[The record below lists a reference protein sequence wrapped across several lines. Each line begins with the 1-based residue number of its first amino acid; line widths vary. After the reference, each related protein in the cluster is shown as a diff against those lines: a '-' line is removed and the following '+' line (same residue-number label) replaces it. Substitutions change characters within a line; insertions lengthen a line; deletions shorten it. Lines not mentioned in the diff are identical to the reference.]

1 MAGVLYERVSR
12 DLMDRLQREDL
23 QKGAML
29 PSEAALCEEYGVS
42 RITIRAAIAQL
53 VDRGLLVRR
62 PGVGTFVTGRR
73 HTEREFNLVGFIEEA
88 RLYKAEPVFNV
99 AEAADEEVAAALGL
113 TTGAQVRHIRTHV
126 LRDDGEPLTVSD
138 GYSPD
143 TDDARQTEGDL
154 SHSVATA
161 IAMGIRIKR
170 RVHRAEQRLVPEA
183 LAGDVAAFLGVPEG
197 TPAICAHRTVFTVK
211 DAPIYFQRVRY
222 HPDRYAFNVDL
233 IRRDGS
239 SGIGFVEPEK

>member
-12 DLMDRLQREDL
+12 DLMDRLRREDM

-29 PSEAALCEEYGVS
+29 PSEAVLCEEYGVS

-53 VDRGLLVRR
+53 VDRGLLTRR
-62 PGVGTFVTGRR
+62 PGVGTFVSGRS

-88 RLYKAEPVFNV
+88 RLYKAEPVFNIAV
-99 AEAADEEVAAALGL
+99 AADAEVAGALGL
-113 TTGAQVRHIRTHV
+113 AEGAQVRQIRTLVH
-126 LRDDGEPLTVSD
+126 RDDRVPITVSD

-143 TDDARQTEGDL
+143 TDEARQTEGDL
-154 SHSVATA
+154 THDVATA

-183 LAGDVAAFLGVPEG
+183 VTGDVAGLLDVAEG

-211 DAPIYFQRVRY
+211 DLPIYFQRVWY
-222 HPDRYAFNVDL
+222 HPHFYSFNVDL

-239 SGIGFVEPEK
+239 AGIGFVDG